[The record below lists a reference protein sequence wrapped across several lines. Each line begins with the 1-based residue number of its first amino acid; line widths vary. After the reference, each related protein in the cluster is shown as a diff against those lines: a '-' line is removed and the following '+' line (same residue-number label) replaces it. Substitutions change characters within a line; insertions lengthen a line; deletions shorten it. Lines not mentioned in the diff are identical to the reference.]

1 MEPKL
6 LKASNDLIFK
16 RVFGDARNK
25 DILSSFLMSILEIPK
40 EEYEDITILNPETT
54 IEKADDKRSILD
66 LLLHTKNRNIVH
78 IEVQVRN
85 DPSIRGRLLFYV
97 SKKYSSQLSV
107 GEAYSELNKVI
118 SILMTGYELTTGND
132 YHNVYKLMNCK
143 TGEVFSDDLEIHT
156 LEYKKLPI
164 EEDGTMLYN
173 WLKLIKSDSLE
184 ERDMLKEKDVAI
196 SRAIDELDRIS
207 QDAMI
212 REAYD
217 KREME
222 IMSYNTNLSIA
233 RDEGANE
240 KAIEMAKTGLENDV
254 DIATIV
260 LMTGLMKEKIK
271 SLRGDENL

>member
-1 MEPKL
+1 MEEGQVMEQGSYNEL
-6 LKASNDLIFK
+6 
-16 RVFGDARNK
+16 
-25 DILSSFLMSILEIPK
+25 
-40 EEYEDITILNPETT
+40 
-54 IEKADDKRSILD
+54 IEKEGKFW
-66 LLLHTKNRNIVH
+66 NIVH

-118 SILMTGYELTTGND
+118 SILMAGYELTNGND

-143 TGEVFSDDLEIHT
+143 TGEVLSDDLEIHT
-156 LEYKKLPI
+156 LECKKLPI

-184 ERDMLKEKDVAI
+184 ERDMLKEKDGAI
-196 SRAIDELDRIS
+196 SRAIDELDCIS

-222 IMSYNTNLSIA
+222 IMSYNTNLSMA
-233 RDEGANE
+233 RAEGHEAGTNE
-240 KAIEMAKTGLENDV
+240 KAIEMAKEMLADGMSLEVILKYTKLPTELIETLTSGIQD
-254 DIATIV
+254 A
-260 LMTGLMKEKIK
+260 
-271 SLRGDENL
+271 